1 MNTLEYVSGASVRDP
16 IAVSIEGFLHREAAR
31 GHGQL
36 KMNQEDDGV
45 RVRFANATARGENY
59 DIAFVRL
66 ARALLEDDRYSVA
79 LTAALREPI
88 SVAEI
93 RSNQAL
99 AYC

>member
-1 MNTLEYVSGASVRDP
+1 
-16 IAVSIEGFLHREAAR
+16 
-31 GHGQL
+31 
-36 KMNQEDDGV
+36 MNQEDGGV
-45 RVRFANATARGENY
+45 RVRFANASARAENY

-66 ARALLEDDRYSVA
+66 ARALLEDERYCVS
-79 LTAALREPI
+79 LTTALREPI